1 MENKPHISHSL
12 FLDQIDLVSSRKE
25 KSLHEIQ
32 LFSFDLTKDFSSFS
46 FLPKKEYE
54 L

>member
-12 FLDQIDLVSSRKE
+12 FLDQIDLVSSRNKQ
-25 KSLHEIQ
+25 KSAWNPIFIWFTQ
-32 LFSFDLTKDFSSFS
+32 RFLFFFLLTQ
-46 FLPKKEYE
+46 KEYE